1 MSKDIIQLTP
11 GSVKKATVGVS
22 SGDLWKM
29 PRDRIRVID
38 GFNVREK
45 DADYKANVRRY
56 ADSMKANG
64 YDETKPMA
72 GFVFEENGEHFIGLT
87 DGHTRLDAVD
97 LAISEGCEIVTIP
110 VVTKA
115 RGTSMEDI
123 TIGLVTS
130 NSGAALKPLEVAK
143 VCKRL
148 VGYGM
153 EVKEIATRLTLTPAY
168 VNQLLDLLAAPKAV
182 RDLVANGT
190 VAATLAMETIKKH
203 GKEATKMLTAGVKE
217 AKGTGKSRVTAK
229 HVKAATAPKV
239 SPQKGKKVAVPE
251 TPAQQT
257 LPGVA
262 FIGKPEKVYSP
273 MGWSIYAR
281 NEKTVQICSPENV
294 LVTLDE
300 KNDGDENSMML
311 RKLGLDI
318 LLGQR
323 PTDTDG
329 VLELGRVWMEENID
343 QGTPE
348 SKVCNAMLAFIAGVP
363 LEQVQALFDEPSKAD
378 ADDEQL

>member
-1 MSKDIIQLTP
+1 MSKDLIQLTP

-29 PRDRIRVID
+29 PRNRIRVID

-153 EVKEIATRLTLTPAY
+153 EVKEIAARLTLTPAY

-190 VAATLAMETIKKH
+190 VAATLAMDTIKKH

-217 AKGTGKSRVTAK
+217 AKGTGKTRVTAK

-251 TPAQQT
+251 TPAQQS

-262 FIGKPEKVYSP
+262 TS
-273 MGWSIYAR
+273 
-281 NEKTVQICSPENV
+281 
-294 LVTLDE
+294 
-300 KNDGDENSMML
+300 
-311 RKLGLDI
+311 
-318 LLGQR
+318 
-323 PTDTDG
+323 DTDNL
-329 VLELGRVWMEENID
+329 LELGRVWMEENID

-363 LEQVQALFDEPSKAD
+363 LEQVKALFPEPTKAD
-378 ADDEQL
+378 AEDEQL

>member
-1 MSKDIIQLTP
+1 MSKDLIQLTP

-64 YDETKPMA
+64 YDETEPMA

-153 EVKEIATRLTLTPAY
+153 EVKDIATRLTLTSAY

-190 VAATLAMETIKKH
+190 IAATLAMDTIKKH

-217 AKGTGKSRVTAK
+217 AKGTGKTRVTAK

-239 SPQKGKKVAVPE
+239 SPAKGKKVAAVEPVQQE
-251 TPAQQT
+251 LPVTTPT
-257 LPGVA
+257 TSDVDNL
-262 FIGKPEKVYSP
+262 
-273 MGWSIYAR
+273 
-281 NEKTVQICSPENV
+281 
-294 LVTLDE
+294 
-300 KNDGDENSMML
+300 
-311 RKLGLDI
+311 
-318 LLGQR
+318 
-323 PTDTDG
+323 
-329 VLELGRVWMEENID
+329 LELGRVWID
-343 QGTPE
+343 EHCPTGSDAPFKE
-348 SKVCNAMLAFIAGVP
+348 MLAFIAGVP
-363 LEQVQALFDEPSKAD
+363 LGQVDALFPAPAKAD
-378 ADDEQL
+378 TEAEEL

>member
-1 MSKDIIQLTP
+1 MSNDLIQLIP

-29 PRDRIRVID
+29 PRDRIRVIE

-45 DADYKANVRRY
+45 DADYKASVRKY

-97 LAISEGCEIVTIP
+97 LANSEGCEIVTIP

-153 EVKEIATRLTLTPAY
+153 DVKDIATRLTLTAAY
-168 VNQLLDLLAAPKAV
+168 VNQLLDLLSAPKAV
-182 RDLVANGT
+182 RDLVATGT
-190 VAATLAMETIKKH
+190 IAATLAMDTIKKH
-203 GKEATKMLTAGVKE
+203 GKDAAKMLTAGVKE
-217 AKGTGKSRVTAK
+217 AKSTGKTRVTAK

-239 SPQKGKKVAVPE
+239 SPQKGKKVAA
-251 TPAQQT
+251 TPTPVQQE
-257 LPGVA
+257 LPIA
-262 FIGKPEKVYSP
+262 AATSDKD
-273 MGWSIYAR
+273 
-281 NEKTVQICSPENV
+281 N
-294 LVTLDE
+294 L
-300 KNDGDENSMML
+300 
-311 RKLGLDI
+311 
-318 LLGQR
+318 
-323 PTDTDG
+323 
-329 VLELGRVWMEENID
+329 LELGRVWIEENI
-343 QGTPE
+343 TPNTHE
-348 SKVCNAMLAFIAGVP
+348 MTYCKKMLAFIAGVP
-363 LEQVQALFDEPSKAD
+363 IEEVDALFPDGHFSSN
-378 ADDEQL
+378 DDDL

>member
-1 MSKDIIQLTP
+1 MTDTLIQLTP
-11 GSVKKATVGVS
+11 GSVKKATVGIP

-29 PRDRIRVID
+29 PRARIRVIE

-45 DADYKANVRRY
+45 DADYKANVRKY

-72 GFVFEENGEHFIGLT
+72 GYVYEENGEHFIGLV

-97 LAISEGCEIVTIP
+97 LANSEGAEIEIIP

-148 VGYGM
+148 VGFQM
-153 EVKEIATRLTLTPAY
+153 DVKDIAARLTLTPAY

-190 VAATLAMETIKKH
+190 IAATLAMDTIKKH
-203 GKEATKMLTAGVKE
+203 GKEATKMLTAGVKQ
-217 AKGTGKSRVTAK
+217 AKVTGKTRVTAK
-229 HVKAATAPKV
+229 HVKAATAPKTKLT
-239 SPQKGKKVAVPE
+239 KGKKAGQVEKAAQAPE
-251 TPAQQT
+251 TGAAQ
-257 LPGVA
+257 A
-262 FIGKPEKVYSP
+262 
-273 MGWSIYAR
+273 
-281 NEKTVQICSPENV
+281 
-294 LVTLDE
+294 
-300 KNDGDENSMML
+300 
-311 RKLGLDI
+311 
-318 LLGQR
+318 
-323 PTDTDG
+323 PTDTDNL
-329 VLELGRVWMEENID
+329 LELGRVFIEE
-343 QGTPE
+343 QGKELVTGGDIQPL
-348 SKVCNAMLAFIAGVP
+348 KVMLAFLAGVSV
-363 LEQVQALFDEPSKAD
+363 EKVDALFAASTDSE
-378 ADDEQL
+378 EL

>member
-1 MSKDIIQLTP
+1 MSNDLIQLTA

-29 PRDRIRVID
+29 PRNRIRVIP

-72 GFVFEENGEHFIGLT
+72 GFVFEEDGEHLIGLT

-153 EVKEIATRLTLTPAY
+153 EVKEIATRLTLTTAY

-190 VAATLAMETIKKH
+190 IAATLAMDTLKKH
-203 GKEATKMLTAGVKE
+203 GKDAAKMLTAGVKQ
-217 AKGTGKSRVTAK
+217 AKGTGKTRVTAK
-229 HVKAATAPKV
+229 HVKAATAPKA
-239 SPQKGKKVAVPE
+239 SPAKGKKVAAVEP
-251 TPAQQT
+251 PPVQQ
-257 LPGVA
+257 
-262 FIGKPEKVYSP
+262 S
-273 MGWSIYAR
+273 
-281 NEKTVQICSPENV
+281 
-294 LVTLDE
+294 
-300 KNDGDENSMML
+300 
-311 RKLGLDI
+311 
-318 LLGQR
+318 LLTESHR
-323 PTDTDG
+323 PTD
-329 VLELGRVWMEENID
+329 VENLLELGRVFIDEN
-343 QGTPE
+343 QTGHPPE
-348 SKVCNAMLAFIAGVP
+348 MHLCKVMLAFLAGVP
-363 LEQVQALFDEPSKAD
+363 LEQVEALFPAPVTEA
-378 ADDEQL
+378 EEL

>member
-1 MSKDIIQLTP
+1 MTKDLIQLNP
-11 GSVKKATVGVS
+11 GSVKKATVGIS

-72 GFVFEENGEHFIGLT
+72 GFVYEENGEHFIGLT

-97 LAISEGCEIVTIP
+97 LANSEGCEIVTIP

-153 EVKEIATRLTLTPAY
+153 EVKDIATRLTLTPAY

-182 RDLVANGT
+182 RELVSNGT
-190 VAATLAMETIKKH
+190 IAATLAMDTIKKH

-217 AKGTGKSRVTAK
+217 AKSTGKTRVTAK

-239 SPQKGKKVAVPE
+239 SLQKGKKVAAAPAPVQQDIVE
-251 TPAQQT
+251 T
-257 LPGVA
+257 
-262 FIGKPEKVYSP
+262 FEKAMTQPS
-273 MGWSIYAR
+273 A
-281 NEKTVQICSPENV
+281 
-294 LVTLDE
+294 
-300 KNDGDENSMML
+300 
-311 RKLGLDI
+311 
-318 LLGQR
+318 
-323 PTDTDG
+323 DTDNL
-329 VLELGRVWMEENID
+329 LELGRVWIEEHCPTGSD
-343 QGTPE
+343 APF
-348 SKVCNAMLAFIAGVP
+348 KDMLAFIAGVP
-363 LEQVQALFDEPSKAD
+363 LAQVDALFPEPVKAD
-378 ADDEQL
+378 AEDEQL

>member
-1 MSKDIIQLTP
+1 MSNDLIQLNP
-11 GSVKKATVGVS
+11 GSVKKATVGIS

-97 LAISEGCEIVTIP
+97 LANSEGCEIATIP

-153 EVKEIATRLTLTPAY
+153 EVKEIATRLTLTAAY

-182 RDLVANGT
+182 RELVSNGT
-190 VAATLAMETIKKH
+190 IAATLAMDTIKKH

-217 AKGTGKSRVTAK
+217 AKSTGKTRVTAK
-229 HVKAATAPKV
+229 HVKAATAPKE
-239 SPQKGKKVAVPE
+239 SPAKGKKVAA
-251 TPAQQT
+251 TPTPVQQE
-257 LPGVA
+257 LP
-262 FIGKPEKVYSP
+262 
-273 MGWSIYAR
+273 
-281 NEKTVQICSPENV
+281 
-294 LVTLDE
+294 VTAAT
-300 KNDGDENSMML
+300 N
-311 RKLGLDI
+311 
-318 LLGQR
+318 
-323 PTDTDG
+323 DTDNL
-329 VLELGRVWMEENID
+329 LELGRVWMEENID

-363 LEQVQALFDEPSKAD
+363 IERVQALFPEPVKAD
-378 ADDEQL
+378 AEDEQL

>member
-1 MSKDIIQLTP
+1 MTKDLIQLNP
-11 GSVKKATVGVS
+11 GSVKKATVGIS

-72 GFVFEENGEHFIGLT
+72 GFVYEENGEHFIGLT

-97 LAISEGCEIVTIP
+97 LANSEGCEIVTIP

-153 EVKEIATRLTLTPAY
+153 EVKDIDLYELNEAFAAVVLRMMQALDIPHDKMNVNGGSIAMGHPLGATGAMLVSTMLDELERSDKETALLTLCVGAGM
-168 VNQLLDLLAAPKAV
+168 
-182 RDLVANGT
+182 GT
-190 VAATLAMETIKKH
+190 ATVIE
-203 GKEATKMLTAGVKE
+203 
-217 AKGTGKSRVTAK
+217 RV
-229 HVKAATAPKV
+229 
-239 SPQKGKKVAVPE
+239 
-251 TPAQQT
+251 
-257 LPGVA
+257 
-262 FIGKPEKVYSP
+262 
-273 MGWSIYAR
+273 
-281 NEKTVQICSPENV
+281 
-294 LVTLDE
+294 
-300 KNDGDENSMML
+300 
-311 RKLGLDI
+311 
-318 LLGQR
+318 
-323 PTDTDG
+323 
-329 VLELGRVWMEENID
+329 
-343 QGTPE
+343 
-348 SKVCNAMLAFIAGVP
+348 
-363 LEQVQALFDEPSKAD
+363 
-378 ADDEQL
+378 